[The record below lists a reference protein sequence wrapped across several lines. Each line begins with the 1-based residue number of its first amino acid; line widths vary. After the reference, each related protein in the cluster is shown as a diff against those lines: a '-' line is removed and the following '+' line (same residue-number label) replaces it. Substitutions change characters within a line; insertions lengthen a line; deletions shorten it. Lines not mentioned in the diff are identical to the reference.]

1 MVCPWCLL
9 FLNINL
15 HFTIVDRLLKVFSV
29 CCFLPF
35 QIISTYAIGCFF
47 NEDMLNSDHVIRD
60 VNTITPSRTA
70 VGWVGSVFPSVLFCT
85 SFCHIGPDRPGYE
98 VPVHP
103 PTQGGEIRSVLVDSK
118 HRELESK
125 FKFEKVWQCIREMA
139 GEVLCGGDDWVRE
152 SARHL
157 GNQSKWPG
165 ISLMDRDRF
174 YFFWK

>member
-35 QIISTYAIGCFF
+35 QIISTYAIGFFF

-70 VGWVGSVFPSVLFCT
+70 VGWVGSVFPSSDPIDQDTRCQVTLQPKVGR
-85 SFCHIGPDRPGYE
+85 S
-98 VPVHP
+98 
-103 PTQGGEIRSVLVDSK
+103 RSVLVDSK

-165 ISLMDRDRF
+165 ISLMDRYRF

>member
-1 MVCPWCLL
+1 MVGLLYFNKFTKFSLQCIEFWLSLQNALFLFSKYSQNSVFLGNWTMVCPWCLL

-35 QIISTYAIGCFF
+35 QIISTYAIGFFF

-98 VPVHP
+98 VPGHP
-103 PTQGGEIRSVLVDSK
+103 PTQGGEIPECSSRLK
-118 HRELESK
+118 APRT
-125 FKFEKVWQCIREMA
+125 
-139 GEVLCGGDDWVRE
+139 
-152 SARHL
+152 
-157 GNQSKWPG
+157 
-165 ISLMDRDRF
+165 
-174 YFFWK
+174 WK